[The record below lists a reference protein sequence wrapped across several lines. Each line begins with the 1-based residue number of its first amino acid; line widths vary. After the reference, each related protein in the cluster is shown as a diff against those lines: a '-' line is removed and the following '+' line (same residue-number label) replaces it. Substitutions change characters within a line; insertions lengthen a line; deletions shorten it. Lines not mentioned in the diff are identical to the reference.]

1 MKKFSIRLFLMAVA
15 FMAALLMGCSSD
27 SDSEDETYY
36 TVNFYGNYADS
47 GYIGERTASAGGTT
61 IATPIFNS
69 TQSYNAMTRKGY
81 RLKGWSEDKDA
92 AEAAYTPGQTIKVEK
107 DMSLYAVWEKIE
119 SFTITY
125 DAAFIAAEASESE
138 KKSQTVTVKNT
149 DEKVALEANTFTRE
163 GYVFAGWATS
173 ASSTT
178 ATYTDGAETD
188 LWDDTTLYAVW
199 LERSS
204 VIQVTLNKNDGST
217 ESEEKIIYVKKNTS
231 FTLPAAPFTREGY
244 TFSGWA
250 KSPSSKTKSYADEA
264 TVYSSDASEDFTLY
278 ALWHDD
284 SHYVITFYPNYTGSS
299 DSYVEQVVEKNENGT
314 IATLDENTFTR
325 DGYVFYGW
333 YTSST
338 LSTSGSTSN
347 FYLDED
353 SVTLNGDKDLYAC
366 WLSDDS
372 ASSVKIIFNKN
383 DGSAEPEEKTQYLK
397 YGSKPSSSYSYSYYS
412 STPTNYNRLAKN
424 TFSRKDYTFAGWAKS
439 TSGTKSYSDGEE
451 LYVTSGMTLYAL
463 WTYTG
468 SVTVTFNGNG
478 GQNVAGKTTVT
489 QNFTGNVSKSLS
501 ANSFSREGYHFIGW
515 ARAADAT
522 SKEYSDGATV
532 TFTEPTI
539 TLYAVW
545 AANPKVTFNGNGGAD
560 SSGKTS
566 LTQSLPYGTSTAL
579 NVNTF
584 TKANSTFIGW
594 STSASATYA
603 TYKDEASITRTSDL
617 TLYAL
622 WKDDLTLTFH
632 ANGASG
638 SDFTQTVAYNLSLG
652 AYKLTFPENSFT
664 KEGYAFAGWGT
675 SSSTKFGTANGGEEK
690 TVYDSTTDYYA
701 IWASSS
707 VTVNFDPNSTYGGSG
722 NSFTQNLVFDSGI
735 LKYTGTLPENSFTS
749 ENGNFVGWY
758 VSQKPSSSHLIMEAG
773 KNIEITL
780 SELSSYTDDDETIT
794 LYAIWNPKSYTVTY
808 NTLGNGENILDVVTN
823 TAEYGE
829 AMSYTVRTQAAESA
843 YDYYT
848 FQGWGQ
854 YSTSTSYIGG
864 STISLSGDKTIYAV
878 WKLGTI
884 GESTGRTISAGTYIN
899 IPFTLLKNE
908 SISVEVQ
915 SDDTD
920 TDLQMY
926 LVDSEN
932 FELFKA
938 NKSFQYKTTVSSDD
952 GTYSLAKSA
961 TYPAS
966 SYYYIIKNKAWLES
980 HKVTYTIKAAE

>member
-15 FMAALLMGCSSD
+15 FMAALLTGCSSD
-27 SDSEDETYY
+27 SDSENETYY
-36 TVNFYGNYADS
+36 TVNFYGNYEGS
-47 GYIGERTASAGGTT
+47 GNVGYRSASDGESITLYGTY
-61 IATPIFNS
+61 S
-69 TQSYNAMTRKGY
+69 VTRKGY
-81 RLKGWSEDKDA
+81 HLKGWSEDEDA
-92 AEAAYTPGQTIKVEK
+92 AEATYTPGQSVKVEK
-107 DMSLYAVWEKIE
+107 NMNLYAVWEKIE

-138 KKSQTVTVKNT
+138 KKTQTVTVKNT

-163 GYVFAGWATS
+163 GYVFTGWATS

-178 ATYTDGAETD
+178 VSYTDGAETD

-199 LERSS
+199 VAKSS
-204 VIQVTLNKNDGST
+204 VIQVTLNKNDGSA

-231 FTLPAAPFTREGY
+231 FTLPSAPFTREGY

-250 KSPSSKTKSYADEA
+250 KSSSSKTKSYANEA

-278 ALWHDD
+278 ALWHAD
-284 SHYVITFYPNYTGSS
+284 SHYIITFYPNYTGSS

-314 IATLDENTFTR
+314 IASLDENTFTR

-347 FYLDED
+347 FYLDGE
-353 SVTLNGDKDLYAC
+353 SLTLTGDKDLYAC
-366 WLSDDS
+366 WLSEDS

-383 DGSAEPEEKTQYLK
+383 DGSAEPEEKSQYLK
-397 YGSKPSSSYSYSYYS
+397 YGSKPSSSYSYYYS
-412 STPTNYNRLAKN
+412 DTNYNRLAKN
-424 TFSRKDYTFAGWAKS
+424 TFSRENYTFTGWAKS
-439 TSGTKSYSDGEE
+439 ATGSKSYSDGEE

-468 SVTVTFNGNG
+468 SVTVTFDGNG
-478 GQNVAGKTTVT
+478 GTDSSGNTSYA
-489 QNFTGNVSKSLS
+489 QNFTGNVSASLS
-501 ANSFSREGYHFIGW
+501 AASFTREGYHFIGW

-532 TFTEPTI
+532 TFTEPAV

-545 AANPKVTFNGNGGAD
+545 VANPKVTFNGNGGSD
-560 SSGKTS
+560 SSGNTT
-566 LTQSLPYGTSTAL
+566 LTQILPYGTYEAL

-594 STSASATYA
+594 GTSSTATYA
-603 TYKDEASITRTSDL
+603 TYKDGESVYTTRDL

-638 SDFTQTVAYNLSLG
+638 EDFTQSVAYSLSDN

-664 KEGYAFAGWGT
+664 NSGYAFAGWGT
-675 SSSTKFGTANGGEEK
+675 SSSTKYATAAAGEEK
-690 TVYDSTTDYYA
+690 SVYESTTDYYA

-722 NSFTQNLVFDSGI
+722 DSFTQNLAFDSGI
-735 LKYTGTLPENSFTS
+735 LKYSGTLPENSFTS
-749 ENGNFVGWY
+749 EKGNFVGWY
-758 VSQKPSSSHLIMEAG
+758 VSQKPSSIHLIMEAG

-780 SELSSYTDDDETIT
+780 SELSSYTDDDGTIT

-854 YSTSTSYIGG
+854 YSTSTSYIDGN
-864 STISLSGDKTIYAV
+864 TISLSGDKTIYAV

-884 GESTGRTISAGTYIN
+884 GESSGKEIKSGNYIA
-899 IPFTLLKNE
+899 IPFTLVKNE
-908 SISVEVQ
+908 SISVAV
-915 SDDTD
+915 SSNDTD
-920 TDLQMY
+920 NDLQMW

-932 FELFKA
+932 YEHFKA
-938 NKSFQYKTTVSSDD
+938 NETFSYKTTVSSDS
-952 GTYSLAKSA
+952 GTYSLSASA
-961 TYPAS
+961 TYPS
-966 SYYYIIKNKAWLES
+966 GSYYYIIKNKALLEK
-980 HKVTYTIKAAE
+980 HTVTYTIKAAE

>member
-15 FMAALLMGCSSD
+15 FMAALLTGCSSD
-27 SDSEDETYY
+27 SASEDETYY
-36 TVNFYGNYADS
+36 TVNFYGNYEGS
-47 GYIGERTASAGGTT
+47 GNVGYRSASDGESITLYGTY
-61 IATPIFNS
+61 S
-69 TQSYNAMTRKGY
+69 VTRKGY
-81 RLKGWSEDKDA
+81 HLKGWSEDKDA
-92 AEAAYTPGQTIKVEK
+92 SEATYEPGAQVKVEK
-107 DMSLYAVWEKIE
+107 NMSLYAVWEKIE

-125 DAAFIAAEASESE
+125 DAAFIATEASESE
-138 KKSQTVTVKNT
+138 KKTQTVTVKNT

-163 GYVFAGWATS
+163 GYVFTGWATS

-178 ATYTDGAETD
+178 VSYTDGAETD

-204 VIQVTLNKNDGST
+204 VIQVTLNKNDGSA

-231 FTLPAAPFTREGY
+231 FALPAAPFTREGY

-250 KSPSSKTKSYADEA
+250 TSASSKTKSYANEA
-264 TVYSSDASEDFTLY
+264 YVYSSDAGSDITLY

-284 SHYVITFYPNYTGSS
+284 NHYVITFYPNYTGSS
-299 DSYVEQVVEKNENGT
+299 DSYVEQVVEKAENGT
-314 IATLDENTFTR
+314 AVKLDSNTFSR

-353 SVTLNGDKDLYAC
+353 SLTLTGDKDLYAC
-366 WLSDDS
+366 WLSEDS
-372 ASSVKIIFNKN
+372 TSSVKIIFNKN
-383 DGSAEPEEKTQYLK
+383 DGSSEPEEKSQYLK
-397 YGSKPSSSYSYSYYS
+397 YGSKPSYSYLYS
-412 STPTNYNRLAKN
+412 DTNYNRLAKN
-424 TFSRKDYTFAGWAKS
+424 TFTRENYTFAGWAKS
-439 TSGTKSYSDGEE
+439 ASGTKSYSDGEE

-468 SVTVTFNGNG
+468 SVTVTFDGNG
-478 GQNVAGKTTVT
+478 GTDASGNTSYT
-489 QNFTGNVSKSLS
+489 QNFTGNVSAGLS
-501 ANSFSREGYHFIGW
+501 VNSFTKEGYHFIGW
-515 ARAADAT
+515 AKEADAI
-522 SKEYSDGATV
+522 SKDYSDGATV
-532 TFTEPTI
+532 KFTEPTV

-545 AANPKVTFNGNGGAD
+545 EANPKVTFNGNGGSD
-560 SSGKTS
+560 SSGNTT
-566 LTQSLPYGTSTAL
+566 LTQILPYGTSAAL

-594 STSASATYA
+594 GAFPTATYA
-603 TYKDEASITRTSDL
+603 TYKDEESVYTTRDL

-622 WKDDLTLTFH
+622 WKDDLTITFH
-632 ANGASG
+632 ANGGSG

-664 KEGYAFAGWGT
+664 NSGYTFAGWGT
-675 SSSTKFGTANGGEEK
+675 SSSTKYASAAAGEEK
-690 TVYDSTTDYYA
+690 SLSESTTDYYA

-722 NSFTQNLVFDSGI
+722 DSFTQNLVFDSGI

-749 ENGNFVGWY
+749 EKGNFVGY
-758 VSQKPSSSHLIMEAG
+758 SVYKKPSSSSDIMVAG
-773 KNIEITL
+773 ESVEITL
-780 SELSSYTDDDETIT
+780 SNISSYTDDDGTIT

-823 TAEYGE
+823 TADYGE

-864 STISLSGDKTIYAV
+864 NTISLSGDKTIYAV

-884 GESTGRTISAGTYIN
+884 GESSGKEIKSGNYIA
-899 IPFTLLKNE
+899 IPFTLVKNE
-908 SISVEVQ
+908 SISVAV
-915 SDDTD
+915 SSNDTD
-920 TDLQMY
+920 NDLQMW

-932 FELFKA
+932 YELFA
-938 NKSFQYKTTVSSDD
+938 AGNTFSYKTTVSSDS
-952 GTYSLAKSA
+952 GTYSLSASA
-961 TYPAS
+961 TYPS
-966 SYYYIIKNKAWLES
+966 GSYYYIIKNKALLEK
-980 HKVTYTIKAAE
+980 HTVTYTIKAAE

>member
-1 MKKFSIRLFLMAVA
+1 MKKFSIRLFLIAVA
-15 FMAALLMGCSSD
+15 FMAALLTSCSSD

-36 TVNFYGNYADS
+36 TVNFYGNYEGS
-47 GYIGERTASAGGTT
+47 GNVGYRSASDGESITLYGT
-61 IATPIFNS
+61 
-69 TQSYNAMTRKGY
+69 YEVTRKGY
-81 RLKGWSEDKDA
+81 HLKGWSEDKDA
-92 AEAAYTPGQTIKVEK
+92 TEATYTPGQSVKVEK
-107 DMSLYAVWEKIE
+107 DMNLYAVWEKIE
-119 SFTITY
+119 SCTITY

-138 KKSQTVTVKNT
+138 KKTQTVTVKNT

-163 GYVFAGWATS
+163 GYVFTGWATS

-178 ATYTDGAETD
+178 ATYTDEAETD

-204 VIQVTLNKNDGST
+204 VIQVTLNKNDGSS

-231 FTLPAAPFTREGY
+231 FTLPSAPFTREGY

-250 KSPSSKTKSYADEA
+250 KNPSSKTKSYANEA
-264 TVYSSDASEDFTLY
+264 YVYSSDAGSDITLY

-299 DSYVEQVVEKNENGT
+299 DSYVEQAVEKNENGT

-353 SVTLNGDKDLYAC
+353 SVTLTGDKDLYAC
-366 WLSDDS
+366 WLSEDS

-383 DGSAEPEEKTQYLK
+383 DGSSEPEEKSQYLK

-424 TFSRKDYTFAGWAKS
+424 TFTRENYTFAGWAKS
-439 TSGTKSYSDGEE
+439 ASGTKSYSDGEE

-478 GQNVAGKTTVT
+478 GQNAAGKTETS
-489 QNFTGNVSKSLS
+489 QNLTGNVSAGLS
-501 ANSFSREGYHFIGW
+501 VNSFTKEGYHFIGW
-515 ARAADAT
+515 AKEADAT

-532 TFTEPTI
+532 TFTEPTV

-545 AANPKVTFNGNGGAD
+545 EANPKVTFDGNGGSD
-560 SSGKTS
+560 SSGNTT
-566 LTQSLPYGTSTAL
+566 LTQILPYGTSTAL
-579 NVNTF
+579 NANTF
-584 TKANSTFIGW
+584 KKANSTFIGW
-594 STSASATYA
+594 GTSPTATYA
-603 TYKDEASITRTSDL
+603 TYKDGSSAYLTSDL

-622 WKDDLTLTFH
+622 WKDDLPLTFH
-632 ANGASG
+632 ANGGSG

-664 KEGYAFAGWGT
+664 NSGYTFAGWGT
-675 SSSTKFGTANGGEEK
+675 SSSSKSATAAAGEEK
-690 TVYDSTTDYYA
+690 SLSESTTDYYA

-722 NSFTQNLVFDSGI
+722 NSFTQNLVFDSSI

-749 ENGNFVGWY
+749 EKGNFVGLY
-758 VSQKPSSSHLIMEAG
+758 VSKKSSSSNLIMEAG

-780 SELSSYTDDDETIT
+780 SELSSYTDDDGTIT

-808 NTLGNGENILDVVTN
+808 NTLGNGENILDVLTN

-854 YSTSTSYIGG
+854 YSTSTSYIDG

-884 GESTGRTISAGTYIN
+884 GESSGTEIKSGNYIA
-899 IPFTLLKNE
+899 IPFTLVKDE
-908 SISVEVQ
+908 RISVAV
-915 SDDTD
+915 SSNDTD
-920 TDLQMY
+920 NDLQMW

-932 FELFKA
+932 YALFA
-938 NKSFQYKTTVSSDD
+938 AGNTFSYKTTVSSDS
-952 GTYSLAKSA
+952 GTYSLSASA
-961 TYPAS
+961 TYPS
-966 SYYYIIKNKAWLES
+966 GSYYYIIKNKALLEK
-980 HKVTYTIKAAE
+980 HTVTYTIKAAE

>member
-1 MKKFSIRLFLMAVA
+1 MAVA
-15 FMAALLMGCSSD
+15 FMAALLTGCSSD
-27 SDSEDETYY
+27 SDSENETYY
-36 TVNFYGNYADS
+36 TVNFYGNYDGS
-47 GYIGERTASAGGTT
+47 GYIGCYSASDGESITLYGTY
-61 IATPIFNS
+61 S
-69 TQSYNAMTRKGY
+69 VTRKGY
-81 RLKGWSEDKDA
+81 HLKGWSEDEDA
-92 AEAAYTPGQTIKVEK
+92 SEETYTPGQTIKVEK

-138 KKSQTVTVKNT
+138 KKTQTVTVKNT

-163 GYVFAGWATS
+163 GYIFLGWASS
-173 ASSTT
+173 ASSKTV
-178 ATYTDGAETD
+178 AYYDGAETD
-188 LWDDTTLYAVW
+188 LWDDTTLYALW
-199 LERSS
+199 GERSS
-204 VIQVTLNKNDGST
+204 YIQVTFNKNDGSA
-217 ESEEKIIYVKKNTS
+217 EPEEKIIYVKKNTS
-231 FTLPAAPFTREGY
+231 FTLPATSFTREGY
-244 TFSGWA
+244 TFAGWA
-250 KSPSSKTKSYADEA
+250 KSSSSKTKSYADEA
-264 TVYSSDASEDFTLY
+264 YVYSSDAGSDITLY

-284 SHYVITFYPNYTGSS
+284 SHYIITFYPNYTGSS

-353 SVTLNGDKDLYAC
+353 SLTLTGDKDLYAC
-366 WLSDDS
+366 WLSEDS

-383 DGSAEPEEKTQYLK
+383 DGSSEPEEKSQYLK

-424 TFSRKDYTFAGWAKS
+424 TFSRENYTFAGWAKS
-439 TSGTKSYSDGEE
+439 ASGTKSYSDGES

-468 SVTVTFNGNG
+468 SVTVTFDGNG
-478 GQNVAGKTTVT
+478 GQTAEGQTETT
-489 QNFTGNVSKSLS
+489 QNLTGNVSASLS
-501 ANSFSREGYHFIGW
+501 ANSFTREGYHFIGW
-515 ARAADAT
+515 AKEADA
-522 SKEYSDGATV
+522 SNKDYSDEASV
-532 TFTEPTI
+532 TFSEPTV

-584 TKANSTFIGW
+584 KKANSTFIGW
-594 STSASATYA
+594 STSSTSTYA
-603 TYKDEASITRTSDL
+603 SYKDGVSISRTSDI
-617 TLYAL
+617 TLYAV

-638 SDFTQTVAYNLSLG
+638 EDFTQTVAYSLSDN
-652 AYKLTFPENSFT
+652 AYKLTFPENTFT
-664 KEGYAFAGWGT
+664 NSGYAFAGWGT
-675 SSSTKFGTANGGEEK
+675 YSSSKSATANGGEEK

-722 NSFTQNLVFDSGI
+722 DSFTQNLVFDSSL

-749 ENGNFVGWY
+749 EKGNFVGWY
-758 VSQKPSSSHLIMEAG
+758 DSQKPYSRELIMEAG
-773 KNIEITL
+773 KNVKITL
-780 SELSSYTDDDETIT
+780 SNLSSYTDEDGSIT

-864 STISLSGDKTIYAV
+864 NTISLSGDKTIYAV

-884 GESTGRTISAGTYIN
+884 GESSGKEIKSGNYIA
-899 IPFTLLKNE
+899 IPFTLVKNE
-908 SISVEVQ
+908 SISVAV
-915 SDDTD
+915 SSNDTD
-920 TDLQMY
+920 NDLQMW

-932 FELFKA
+932 YKLFAAGKTF
-938 NKSFQYKTTVSSDD
+938 SYKTTVSSDS
-952 GTYSLAKSA
+952 GTYSLSASA
-961 TYPAS
+961 TYPS
-966 SYYYIIKNKAWLES
+966 GSYYYIIKNKALLEK
-980 HKVTYTIKAAE
+980 HTVTYTIKAAE